1 MAGYTTFENPLTQ
14 ININTVIFVNA
25 ITLYALVICILY
37 PQLRIEQQIKKHSV
51 STTY

>member
-25 ITLYALVICILY
+25 ITLYVLVICILY
-37 PQLRIEQQIKKHSV
+37 PKLRIEQQIKKHSV